1 MTIEISSTS
10 SSYILVLWVYL
21 FLWDLLI
28 EVFQNQIDWFIDE
41 KWCGSFGMVLRTT
54 TNQCLFYQ
62 WRFFLPTNSHKRK
75 MKKIVEFCDGGD
87 SLLPMFTFL
96 EFLFIIIWIFFLQNY
111 FVFQFSILI
120 KSSMLFEQKNPPTW
134 GLWLS
139 GNNSFILNQLSGV
152 RSLALGME
160 RH

>member
-28 EVFQNQIDWFIDE
+28 EVFQNQIDWFIAE
-41 KWCGSFGMVLRTT
+41 KRCGSFGMVLRTT

-96 EFLFIIIWIFFLQNY
+96 GFLCIIIIWFFFFADL
-111 FVFQFSILI
+111 FCIPIFQFNKIVYAI
-120 KSSMLFEQKNPPTW
+120 WTKKKEAKEF
-134 GLWLS
+134 
-139 GNNSFILNQLSGV
+139 NS
-152 RSLALGME
+152 
-160 RH
+160 